1 MNHRLKVV
9 KFKKEDS
16 VFFISFVLLTAWLYF
31 NEPRSGSGATRI
43 VSSVVIAILVGAILA
58 LILWG
63 IAKIVVRIMR
73 KSSYPT

>member
-1 MNHRLKVV
+1 MNHRLKVG

-16 VFFISFVLLTAWLYF
+16 VFFISFVLLTVWLYF
-31 NEPRSGSGATRI
+31 NEPQSGSGATRI
-43 VSSVVIAILVGAILA
+43 VSSVGTAILVGAILA

-63 IAKIVVRIMR
+63 IAIVIVRIMR